1 MSRPKI
7 SSLLAILL
15 LLGAIVVAQP
25 ARRPNFVI
33 IIADDLASDDL
44 GAFGN
49 PRVRTP
55 NIDRLAGAGLRF
67 DRAFVTASSCSP
79 SRSSLITGRYPHSA
93 DAEQL
98 HWPLPAEQKTFVEML
113 KAAGYWTAQSGKW
126 HLGEAI
132 KDRFDLVN
140 DVGEAGFQT
149 DPQTG
154 KMLAKDDSGAQGW
167 LPTLRQ
173 RPKDKPFF
181 LWLAALDPHRD
192 YVPNIIPQPHRPEDV
207 IVTPY
212 LPDAPEVRQD
222 LALYYDEI
230 TRLDDYVGQVI
241 AELERQ
247 GVSDNTMILFLSD
260 NGRAFP
266 RAKTTLYDS
275 GIKTPLIIKWPGRVQ
290 AGGAT
295 KSLVSTID
303 IAPTLLEL
311 AGLKPAA
318 SMQGRSFAAL
328 LKAPQTKV
336 RAEIFAE
343 KNWHDYEDRARA
355 VRTGRF
361 KYIRNYYPEFPL
373 TPPADAVRSL
383 SFQTMRRWRDA
394 GKLDAAG
401 MRVFASPRPAE
412 ELYDTEADPH
422 ELRNLAGEAKY
433 ADTLAQHRQKLR
445 AWEQETADRP
455 LARTPDEFDRETGAP
470 LANRVRPRP
479 GKQALT
485 TKP

>member
-1 MSRPKI
+1 MSRPQI
-7 SSLLAILL
+7 SRIITALL
-15 LLGAIVVAQP
+15 LFGAIVVAQP
-25 ARRPNFVI
+25 AKRPNFVI

-49 PRVRTP
+49 RRVRTP
-55 NIDRLAGAGLRF
+55 NLDRLARWGLRF

-126 HLGEAI
+126 HLGDQV

-149 DPQTG
+149 DPKTG

-167 LPTLRQ
+167 LPTLRG

-207 IVTPY
+207 LVPPY
-212 LPDAPEVRQD
+212 LPDAPEVRRD

-230 TRLDDYVGQVI
+230 ARLDDYVGQVVT
-241 AELERQ
+241 ELERQ
-247 GVSDNTMILFLSD
+247 GVTNDTMIIFLSD

-275 GIKTPLIIKWPGRVQ
+275 GIKTPLIIKWPGQVK

-295 KSLVSTID
+295 KSLISTID

-311 AGLKPAA
+311 AGLKPAV
-318 SMQGRSFAAL
+318 SMQGRSFARL
-328 LKAPQTKV
+328 LKAPQTRV
-336 RAEIFAE
+336 RDEIFAE

-383 SFQTMRRWRDA
+383 TFQTMRRWLAA
-394 GKLDAAG
+394 GKLDQAQL
-401 MRVFASPRPAE
+401 RVFASPRPAE
-412 ELYDTEADPH
+412 ELYDTQADPH
-422 ELRNLAGEAKY
+422 ELRNLASDAKY
-433 ADTLAQHRQKLR
+433 AAALAQHRQKLQ
-445 AWEQETADRP
+445 AWEQATADRP
-455 LARTPDEFDRETGAP
+455 LAQSPDEFDRETGEP
-470 LANRVRPRP
+470 LPNRVRPRP
-479 GKQALT
+479 GKKALMA
-485 TKP
+485 KP